1 MQSHGALCGWG
12 SGKRFTVK
20 AFVVSITLGAYVVS
34 NVCAGEVRTLAM
46 NDDKMEP
53 IRLAMG
59 KSTVLRLPE
68 SPHKTIV
75 GNQNYYKIEFVNN
88 DITIQPQGS
97 VPTNLFIYAGKRI
110 YGFLLVVESGGGY
123 DDLVK
128 VFWKSAKRNNAPVA
142 NHHPDTFLG
151 KDLRVSV
158 KKVFTIRPGV
168 EIAVVDLT
176 IENRMERSVLTK
188 EITFRVVGEKERI
201 IHSETVFD
209 REEVG
214 KDQKVKV
221 RIFVRDM
228 GSVYIKFENYKAKVA
243 EMGPS

>member
-1 MQSHGALCGWG
+1 MS
-12 SGKRFTVK
+12 S
-20 AFVVSITLGAYVVS
+20 
-34 NVCAGEVRTLAM
+34 VCAGEVRTLAM
-46 NDDKMEP
+46 NDEKMEP

-68 SPHKTIV
+68 SPRKTIV
-75 GNQNYYKIEFVNN
+75 GNQNYYKIEFVDN
-88 DITIQPQGS
+88 DVTIQPRGS

-110 YGFLLVVESGGGY
+110 YGFLLVVENGGGY

-128 VFWKSAKRNNAPVA
+128 VIWKNVKSGTVPTVNPY
-142 NHHPDTFLG
+142 PDIFLG

-158 KKVFTIRPGV
+158 KKVFRIRFGV
-168 EIAVVDLT
+168 DIAVVDLM
-176 IENRMERSVLTK
+176 IENRMERSVLAK

-221 RIFVRDM
+221 RIFTREM

-243 EMGPS
+243 EVGPS